1 MGEIENLVFG
11 GGYLVLGLVLI
22 GVFIKVFLDYRRKLP
37 TPYMEKLRVPSRDD
51 TADPDTR
58 VLTDEDLRRAVEEGE
73 KKAA

>member
-1 MGEIENLVFG
+1 
-11 GGYLVLGLVLI
+11 
-22 GVFIKVFLDYRRKLP
+22 
-37 TPYMEKLRVPSRDD
+37 MEKLRVPSRDD